1 MPIDFCYPG
10 KGRHGDL
17 PPDPDCAQRWHA
29 KILALMKHKP
39 MKILI
44 GQYAID
50 YYLGAQQK
58 ASLADTI
65 KHYQEYLPDFFP
77 MPHPSPR
84 NNHWLKKNPWFEEMN
99 IPFLQNYISQTIN
112 EPI

>member
-17 PPDPDCAQRWHA
+17 PPNPDCAQRWHA

-84 NNHWLKKNPWFEEMN
+84 NNHWLKKNPWFEEKN
-99 IPFLQNYISQTIN
+99 IPFLQNFISQTIN